1 MTDHANIEALIADVE
16 EAVAEGLAYFAGLDY
31 GSHPDAEWALR
42 HMPFWHRAS
51 VEGMESVLA
60 GGAPFRIP
68 GTVDEMND
76 RAVADTAGLTPA
88 EIVEDL
94 RGLQARMVAAVR
106 RFDDPE
112 ATVLVVHDGTE
123 RSASQRLRMIAFHW
137 KEHLS
142 ELRS

>member
-51 VEGMESVLA
+51 VEGMESVLE
-60 GGAPFRIP
+60 GGVPFRIP

-112 ATVLVVHDGTE
+112 TTVLVVHDGTE

-137 KEHLS
+137 KGHLS
-142 ELRS
+142 ELRL